1 MAHTAVA
8 GLDVVA
14 ERDTQE
20 VVIVR
25 TFDASP
31 DRVFDVYTNP
41 ALIPR
46 WWGPHRMTTIVEEME
61 VRPGGRWRFVQ
72 HDRDG
77 NTFAFR
83 GVYHDVISPTRIV
96 NTFEFEGTPGHVSL
110 DTATLAPAG
119 DRTTLT
125 LHSIFQSVADRDG
138 MLAAGMLDGL
148 SESMQRIDAVLQPP
162 SNEETR

>member
-1 MAHTAVA
+1 MADGAVA
-8 GLDVVA
+8 GIDVVA

-20 VVIVR
+20 VVIMR

-61 VRPGGRWRFVQ
+61 TQPGGRWRFVQ
-72 HDRDG
+72 HDPEG
-77 NTFAFR
+77 NTFAFH
-83 GVYHDVISPTRIV
+83 GVYHDVVAPERIV
-96 NTFEFEGTPGHVSL
+96 STFEFEGSPGHVSL
-110 DTATLAPAG
+110 DTATFARSG

-125 LHSIFQSVADRDG
+125 IHSVFQSVADRDG
-138 MLAAGMLDGL
+138 MLGAGMLEGL
-148 SESMQRIDAVLQPP
+148 SESLQRIDAAL
-162 SNEETR
+162 STR